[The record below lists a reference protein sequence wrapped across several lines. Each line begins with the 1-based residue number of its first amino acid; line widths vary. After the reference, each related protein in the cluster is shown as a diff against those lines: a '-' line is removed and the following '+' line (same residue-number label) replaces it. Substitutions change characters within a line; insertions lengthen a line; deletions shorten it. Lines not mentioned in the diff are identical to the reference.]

1 MKKVVLNCLAMLITI
16 FAKGQTFTNVI
27 SGSGIPVDRTWVHGV
42 LDYNKDGYE
51 DLLLSLGTS
60 MPNDWNKRVLKIYKN
75 NGNGTFSDQTTQAG
89 LPLIDSIATFVG
101 IADFNNDGLKD
112 IITVEANNRI
122 RIMCGSS
129 TGVFQDKTSISGM
142 SLSNVSEF
150 NSPKLGDLDR
160 DGLIDLVGYTG
171 SGTNVRRVGFVKNK
185 FNTGA
190 SVGGFTS
197 ILPDFPSNYEPTF
210 QLFDYDSDN
219 DLDFFLLYFKTDEPW
234 PGGGY
239 YYHPIKTYRNNG
251 GAFTEVPTISPI
263 KFAAIGF
270 YPNISDYNQDG
281 KFDIFG
287 GKGDYSPNSSLF
299 LPSLKNN
306 GNGSFSDIS
315 SVLNFSSGSCY
326 QSPPIEND
334 FDLDGDVDYYQGSS
348 GFGGCNGSWFFQNN
362 NGVFAEVSNS
372 IGVRINTGSDP
383 NGAVGHPA
391 ANFFDLDNDG
401 DLDFFGSST
410 NWGSN
415 TSVSSF
421 MRNNQ
426 TANNKWL
433 KVDLNGCQSGKDGY
447 YSSMMVK
454 AANKK
459 FYRIKYPF
467 KGDGWAQSQ
476 LLHFGLGT
484 ASTIDSLVV
493 KWPSGQ
499 TTILTNVQVNQ
510 TLTVNESQPTTLTA
524 SGALTFCQGG
534 SVTLSTN
541 TTGNQWYKNGTLI
554 ANQTGATLVVNST
567 GSYTVQG
574 TSAAGCTS
582 VSNAIQVTVNPA
594 PSVPVV
600 SANGPLTFC
609 QGASVTL
616 SNTTSGTK
624 QWLRNNTAI
633 PNQTGNSLSVNTP
646 GSYTLRISNTNGCQS
661 TSQAST
667 VVVNPLPLAN
677 INSSGATTFCSGGSV
692 TLTASGGGTYLW
704 SNNQTTPAI
713 TVSASGS
720 YVVTVTANG
729 CSAKDTQAVVV
740 NPQPVVTLNI
750 PVGNFININQGP
762 WPLNGSPAGG
772 TYNGV
777 GINNGLFSPST
788 TGLGSTQIGYTYTSA
803 AGCTGSKS
811 EKIIVYDTTGIVCT
825 SYDTISVSVTDTL
838 FINAVFTQVAP
849 PNNRNTIK
857 IYPNP
862 ANTQLT
868 IDNGNYGL
876 MQGYKIRVTNSLGQ
890 EVFFSP
896 ATQQQFDINLSTWT
910 GMGVYFVHL
919 IDNQGNT
926 IQIKKIIL
934 Q

>member
-1 MKKVVLNCLAMLITI
+1 MQKISLFIIALFSCLCTY
-16 FAKGQTFTNVI
+16 GQTFTNVI
-27 SGSGIPVDRTWVHGV
+27 SGSGLPETDSRTWGV
-42 LDYNKDGYE
+42 FDYNNDGFE
-51 DLLLSLGTS
+51 DILLGSSVASASERLRLF
-60 MPNDWNKRVLKIYKN
+60 KN
-75 NGNGTFSDQTTQAG
+75 NGNSTFTDVTLNALFPT
-89 LPLIDSIATFVG
+89 IDSLDTNLPNPNDASQGFIG
-101 IADFNNDGLKD
+101 ICDFDNDGFKD
-112 IITVEANNRI
+112 ILSVEFGPKI
-122 RIMCGSS
+122 KVYCGNG
-129 TGVFQDKTSISGM
+129 TGGFIEKTNQFGLNQLQFIHLRGTMLLDIDK
-142 SLSNVSEF
+142 
-150 NSPKLGDLDR
+150 
-160 DGLIDLVGYTG
+160 DGLVDLCFYSRIG
-171 SGTNVRRVGFVKNK
+171 NKIEIGFVKNNGGTNSAAEYK
-185 FNTGA
+185 PLIQNFPINREPIFQFLDYDRDNDQDLIVIDAQNDAAWPGYSYFYWPILVYKNQET
-190 SVGGFTS
+190 GFTLQPNLISRTFSPHS
-197 ILPDFPSNYEPTF
+197 I
-210 QLFDYDSDN
+210 
-219 DLDFFLLYFKTDEPW
+219 
-234 PGGGY
+234 G
-239 YYHPIKTYRNNG
+239 
-251 GAFTEVPTISPI
+251 V
-263 KFAAIGF
+263 
-270 YPNISDYNQDG
+270 SDYNQDG
-281 KFDIFG
+281 NFDLMG
-287 GKGDYSPNSSLF
+287 GKCDFSPNSNLVI
-299 LPSLKNN
+299 PVVKNL
-306 GNGSFSDIS
+306 GSETFMD
-315 SVLNFSSGSCY
+315 VTDQLNFSGGGCY
-326 QSPPIEND
+326 EEVPMEVD
-334 FDLDGDVDYYQGSS
+334 YDLDGDLDYFMKSS
-348 GFGGCNGSWFFQNN
+348 CANNRFFQNN
-362 NGVFAEVSNS
+362 ALVFSDVAGQVGTQFNCGVNGNRPSW
-372 IGVRINTGSDP
+372 
-383 NGAVGHPA
+383 
-391 ANFFDLDNDG
+391 LDYNNDG
-401 DLDFFGSST
+401 TQDYFGMAAGCNVLAKNNKIPGT
-410 NWGSN
+410 NWLQVKLS
-415 TSVSSF
+415 
-421 MRNNQ
+421 
-426 TANNKWL
+426 
-433 KVDLNGCQSGKDGY
+433 GCQSGKDAFRAVV
-447 YSSMMVK
+447 SIK
-454 AANKK
+454 ANNKK
-459 FYRIKYPF
+459 QYRINYSMNYLLDLGQVPK
-467 KGDGWAQSQ
+467 SQ

-484 ASTIDSLVV
+484 ATTIDSLVV

-541 TTGNQWYKNGTLI
+541 TTGNTWYKNGTLI
-554 ANQTGATLVVNST
+554 ANQTGASLVVNST

-574 TSAAGCTS
+574 TSSAGCTS

-594 PSVPVV
+594 PAVPVI
-600 SANGPLTFC
+600 SASGPLTFC
-609 QGASVTL
+609 QGGSVTL
-616 SNTTSGTK
+616 SNTSPGTK

-633 PNQTGNSLSVNTP
+633 PNQTGNTLSVNTP

-667 VVVNPLPLAN
+667 VVVNPLPVVN
-677 INSSGATTFCSGGSV
+677 INPSGPTTFCSGGSV

-750 PVGNFININQGP
+750 PAGNFININQGP
-762 WPLNGSPAGG
+762 WPLNGNPAGG
-772 TYNGV
+772 TYSGV
-777 GINNGLFSPST
+777 GISNGLFNPITS
-788 TGLGSTQIGYTYTSA
+788 GLGSKQIGYTYTSA

-838 FINAVFTQVAP
+838 FINAVLTQVAP

-868 IDNGNYGL
+868 IDNGNYGM

-919 IDNQGNT
+919 IDDQGNT